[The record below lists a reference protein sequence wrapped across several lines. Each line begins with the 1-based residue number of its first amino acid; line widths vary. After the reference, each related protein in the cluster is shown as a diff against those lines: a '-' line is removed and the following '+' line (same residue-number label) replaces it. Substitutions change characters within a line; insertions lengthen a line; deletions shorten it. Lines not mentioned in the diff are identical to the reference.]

1 MKKLFLFAVML
12 VSSFAASAQNFQVH
26 YDFGEALYDEL
37 GSRHGLT
44 TTMEMYK
51 PDKYGATFGFID
63 LNYKRDGATAA
74 YMEIFREISLMDNN
88 KIAAHFEY
96 NGGLASND
104 FFGVNGYTYTG
115 ATRFQH
121 AFMTGAAYNWHNSDF
136 SKTWS
141 LILEYKYYMSQ
152 KKYHNG
158 AFSGFQATT
167 TWGLNFCEG
176 MFSFLGF
183 ADVWYDQRVNG
194 NWIFV
199 SQPQFWFNLNKLDGL
214 KDFNLSI
221 GTEVELSNNFI
232 WNDEGKN
239 NKFYAIPTLGAK
251 WTF

>member
-1 MKKLFLFAVML
+1 ML

-26 YDFGEALYDEL
+26 YDLGEALYDEL
-37 GSRHGLT
+37 GSRHGVT

-74 YMEIFREISLMDNN
+74 YMEIFRQISLCDNN
-88 KIAAHFEY
+88 KFAAHFEY
-96 NGGLASND
+96 NGGLASSD
-104 FFGVNGYTYTG
+104 FGS

-121 AFMTGAAYNWHNSDF
+121 AFLTGVAYNWANKDF
-136 SKTWS
+136 SKTFGLVLS
-141 LILEYKYYMSQ
+141 YKYYMSQ
-152 KKYHNG
+152 RRTDLG

-167 TWGLNFCEG
+167 TWGINFSDG

-183 ADVWYDQRVNG
+183 ADVWYDQRVKG
-194 NWIFV
+194 NLIFV
-199 SQPQFWFNLNKLDGL
+199 SQPQFWFNLNKIEGL
-214 KDFNLSI
+214 EDFNLSV

-232 WNDEGKN
+232 WNDKGKN
-239 NKFYAIPTLGAK
+239 NKFYAIPTIGAK